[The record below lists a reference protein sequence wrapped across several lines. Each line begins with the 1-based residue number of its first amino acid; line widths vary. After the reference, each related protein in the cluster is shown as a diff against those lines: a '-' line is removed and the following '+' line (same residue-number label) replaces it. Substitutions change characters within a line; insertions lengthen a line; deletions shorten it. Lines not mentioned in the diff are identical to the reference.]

1 MTSSIK
7 LRRCG
12 LVGARL
18 AVAAIAVAVLA
29 SSCGSSH
36 SSTTSSSPKPTSG
49 KITVQSTETFSAH
62 VTNGGPIA
70 TGHFTISGAITDQ
83 GRVTDYRTAKG
94 NKLLFRRV
102 VVGKDGTITFL
113 ITLYGVAP
121 GRWTITSAT
130 KSYMG
135 LHGSGAQ
142 TADNAG
148 STPATFTLAGTVS
161 H

>member
-12 LVGARL
+12 PVGLRL
-18 AVAAIAVAVLA
+18 PVVAIGVAVLA
-29 SSCGSSH
+29 SCGSSH
-36 SSTTSSSPKPTSG
+36 SSTTSSSPKKTIS
-49 KITVQSTETFSAH
+49 KITVQSTETFLAH
-62 VTNGGPIA
+62 VTNGGALA
-70 TGHFTISGAITDQ
+70 TGHFTISGALTDK
-83 GRVTDYRTAKG
+83 GRVADYRTAKG
-94 NKLLFRRV
+94 LIRRV
-102 VVGKDGTITFL
+102 VTGKDGTITFL
-113 ITLYGVAP
+113 ITLHGVAP
-121 GRWTITSAT
+121 ASWTITSAT
-130 KSYMG
+130 KSYRG

>member
-12 LVGARL
+12 PVGLRL
-18 AVAAIAVAVLA
+18 PVVAIGVAVLA
-29 SSCGSSH
+29 SCGSSH
-36 SSTTSSSPKPTSG
+36 SSTTSSSPKSTSG
-49 KITVQSTETFSAH
+49 KITVQSTETLSAPDSK
-62 VTNGGPIA
+62 NGGAAA
-70 TGHFTISGAITDQ
+70 TGHFTMSGAITDKGQ
-83 GRVTDYRTAKG
+83 VTDYRTLNG
-94 NKLLFRRV
+94 NKVRRV

-113 ITLYGVAP
+113 ITLYSGVQ
-121 GRWTITSAT
+121 RWTITSAT
-130 KSYMG
+130 KSYKG